1 MDENT
6 GYAELI
12 RHAQLGDQQSMNK
25 LAQLVQG
32 RLFAY
37 IYRLTLNYDLAQ
49 DLSQETLLRM
59 VESLKELK
67 QAEQFWLWLYRT
79 AMGKVQHYF
88 RDKKQQ
94 QMIHLAAVDKER
106 LAEYASQTYDDG
118 LNSVMRRELSE
129 TICQA
134 MARLKFAYRNVLVL
148 RCFEQ
153 LSYAEIASLMDC
165 KELGARVLFFRAKHS
180 LKQQLARGG
189 FSKALLL
196 IALGFFGVITTPTKG
211 ASAAGM
217 VSAASLDVG
226 LLATLVG
233 AAGTR
238 LGISIMTAITALAL
252 TLSFESF
259 IFFAVLLCYLAICF
273 VIAIYSQQ

>member
-1 MDENT
+1 
-6 GYAELI
+6 
-12 RHAQLGDQQSMNK
+12 MNQ

-49 DLSQETLLRM
+49 DLLQETLLRM

-67 QAEQFWLWLYRT
+67 QVEQFWMWLYRT

-94 QMIHLAAVDKER
+94 HMVQIAALDKER
-106 LAEYASQTYDDG
+106 LLDYVSQNHNDG
-118 LNSVMRRELSE
+118 LSSVVRRELSE
-129 TICQA
+129 TICLA
-134 MARLKFAYRNVLVL
+134 MARLKLTYRNVLIL

-165 KELGARVLFFRAKHS
+165 KELRARVLFFRAKHS
-180 LKQQLARGG
+180 LRQQLARRG
-189 FSKALLL
+189 FRKTLLL

-211 ASAAGM
+211 ASVAGV

-226 LLATLVG
+226 FLATLVG

-238 LGISIMTAITALAL
+238 LGIAVMTAITALAL
-252 TLSFESF
+252 SFLSWESF
-259 IFFAVLLCYLAICF
+259 ICLLIFLCYLAVCF
-273 VIAIYSQQ
+273 VVVIYSQQ

>member
-6 GYAELI
+6 SYAELI
-12 RHAQLGDQQSMNK
+12 RQAQLGDQQSMNQ
-25 LAQLVQG
+25 LAQLAQG
-32 RLFAY
+32 RIFAY

-59 VESLKELK
+59 VESLKDLK
-67 QAEQFWLWLYRT
+67 QAEQFWLWMYRT

-88 RDKKQQ
+88 RDKKQE
-94 QMIHLAAVDKER
+94 QMIHIAALDKER
-106 LAEYASQTYDDG
+106 LSEYVSQDRDDS
-118 LNSVMRRELSE
+118 LNIVMRRDLSE
-129 TICQA
+129 TIFQA
-134 MARLKFAYRNVLVL
+134 IARLKFAYRNVLVL

-180 LKQQLARGG
+180 LKQQLARRG
-189 FSKALLL
+189 FSKTLLL

-211 ASAAGM
+211 ASAASM

-226 LLATLVG
+226 FLATVVG

-238 LGISIMTAITALAL
+238 LGIAVMTAITALGLA
-252 TLSFESF
+252 LSFESF

>member
-1 MDENT
+1 MDDKA

-12 RHAQLGDQQSMNK
+12 RQAQLGDQQSMNE

-32 RLFAY
+32 RVSAY
-37 IYRLTLNYDLAQ
+37 VYRLTLNHDLAQ

-59 VESLKELK
+59 VESLKDLK
-67 QAEQFWLWLYRT
+67 QVEQFWLWLYRT

-94 QMIHLAAVDKER
+94 QMIHIAALDKER
-106 LAEYASQTYDDG
+106 LAEYASQNHNDG

-134 MARLKFAYRNVLVL
+134 MARLKFAYRNVLIL

-153 LSYAEIASLMDC
+153 LSYAEIAGLMGC
-165 KELGARVLFFRAKHS
+165 KELRARVLFFRAKHS
-180 LKQQLARGG
+180 LKQQIARRG
-189 FSKALLL
+189 FSKTLLL
-196 IALGFFGVITTPTKG
+196 IALGFFGVITTPTKA
-211 ASAAGM
+211 ASAAGA

-226 LLATLVG
+226 FLATLVG

-252 TLSFESF
+252 TLSLESF
-259 IFFAVLLCYLAICF
+259 ICLLVFLCYLTVCF
-273 VIAIYSQQ
+273 VVVIYSQ

>member
-1 MDENT
+1 MDEST

-12 RHAQLGDQQSMNK
+12 KQAQFGDQQSMNQ

-94 QMIHLAAVDKER
+94 QMIQIAALDKER
-106 LAEYASQTYDDG
+106 LAEYASQDHNDG

-134 MARLKFAYRNVLVL
+134 MARLKLTYRNVLIL

-180 LKQQLARGG
+180 LKQQLARRG
-189 FSKALLL
+189 FSKTLLL

-211 ASAAGM
+211 ASVAGV
-217 VSAASLDVG
+217 VSAASLEVG
-226 LLATLVG
+226 FLATLVG

-238 LGISIMTAITALAL
+238 LGIAVMTAITALAL
-252 TLSFESF
+252 TLSLESF
-259 IFFAVLLCYLAICF
+259 ICLLILLCYLAVCF
-273 VIAIYSQQ
+273 VVVIYSQ